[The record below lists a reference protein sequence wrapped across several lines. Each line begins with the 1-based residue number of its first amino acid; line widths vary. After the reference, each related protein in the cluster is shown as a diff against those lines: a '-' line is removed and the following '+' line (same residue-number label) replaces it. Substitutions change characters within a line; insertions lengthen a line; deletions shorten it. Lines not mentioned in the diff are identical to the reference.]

1 MQERVLYK
9 SRCTKSVEH
18 PEEYMSI
25 ILDGMN
31 TCNVPLKMPMAKGI
45 HIFWKKLSSKY
56 FFIFFGRNFLPNFF
70 LFFFGR
76 NFLPNFLEPFF
87 YLQFQV
93 LQDCQD

>member
-56 FFIFFGRNFLPNFF
+56 FF
-70 LFFFGR
+70 FFFGR
-76 NFLPNFLEPFF
+76 NFLPNIFLFF
-87 YLQFQV
+87 WKKLSSNFFFIFF
-93 LQDCQD
+93 

>member
-45 HIFWKKLSSKY
+45 HIFWMKI
-56 FFIFFGRNFLPNFF
+56 FIQ
-70 LFFFGR
+70 FFFGR

>member
-31 TCNVPLKMPMAKGI
+31 ICNVPLKMPMAKG
-45 HIFWKKLSSKY
+45 
-56 FFIFFGRNFLPNFF
+56 NVQ
-70 LFFFGR
+70 
-76 NFLPNFLEPFF
+76 FF
-87 YLQFQV
+87 YLFFKKF
-93 LQDCQD
+93 

>member
-56 FFIFFGRNFLPNFF
+56 FFIFLEETFF
-70 LFFFGR
+70 QIF
-76 NFLPNFLEPFF
+76 
-87 YLQFQV
+87 
-93 LQDCQD
+93 